1 MILVL
6 LFKLLSDDEQ
16 LEDLANKLNA
26 LPMAPNTRI
35 HVFQPVNNST
45 NMSIIC
51 MPERSSQKF
60 PPVSVISTDEEAPF
74 DDVFRSICNL
84 HILLKRR
91 PSRISV
97 DNAKLKH
104 FLEILLGGV
113 VHGTTTTQV
122 DLFLP
127 EQQQKEVVTLED
139 GSKKHLSKI
148 LDEITSALPPIGNKK
163 RAEIKIDPHTHMP
176 VIVEDTLSRE
186 KQEKHE

>member
-1 MILVL
+1 MVLVL
-6 LFKLLSDDEQ
+6 LFKLLSDDDQ
-16 LEDLANKLNA
+16 LEDLADKLNA

-35 HVFQPVNNST
+35 HVFQPDNNLT
-45 NMSIIC
+45 DMFIIC

-60 PPVSVISTDEEAPF
+60 PAVSVISTDEHAPF

-97 DNAKLKH
+97 DNAKFKQ

-113 VHGTTTTQV
+113 VHDTTTTQV
-122 DLFLP
+122 DLLLP
-127 EQQQKEVVTLED
+127 EKQQKEVVTLED

-163 RAEIKIDPHTHMP
+163 RAQIKIDPHTQMP
-176 VIVEDTLSRE
+176 VIVDDSLSRE